1 MNTLAPVPVKACLI
15 TALAGAL
22 AVWITAGFNVLSV
35 ILSLCLLV
43 LGSFLAAWS
52 GRYLRQEENARQTLQ
67 QTHSAEEVRERRLK
81 DCLANIA
88 EAARTILPRWSTH
101 VGLASTQTEE
111 GINDLANQFS
121 TILQHIQAA
130 LDNSQQAE
138 QGLGGESGL
147 TDMISRGRAELNTML
162 QELEVGLEAKQPML
176 DQISRLSQISTEL
189 KQMATDVAAIANQ
202 TNLLAL
208 NAAIEAARAGEAGR
222 GFAVVADEVRK
233 LSNASGETGKRIGE
247 KVASIT
253 TAIASTSEVA
263 NQLKTQDQHLM
274 SSSKERVSSVIDRFE
289 VSASNIQQVSQG
301 LAENSR
307 IVSSQIAEVLVSLQF
322 QDRVSQILA
331 HSRQNISEFSEK
343 LAASANPEAPQVI
356 DVAGW
361 LDAMEKKYVTL
372 EQKTPAASSRAATSE
387 IRFF

>member
-1 MNTLAPVPVKACLI
+1 MTILAHAPVKACLTLGVI
-15 TALAGAL
+15 GAL
-22 AVWITAGFNVLSV
+22 AVLVSAGITLTAI
-35 ILSLCLLV
+35 ILSLFV
-43 LGSFLAAWS
+43 LALGIILSLWS
-52 GRYLRQEENARQTLQ
+52 GRYLQQQESASQTMRHNHSLEHAREQ
-67 QTHSAEEVRERRLK
+67 RMK
-81 DCLANIA
+81 NCIANIA
-88 EAARTILPRWSTH
+88 EAARTILPRWSSH
-101 VGLASTQTEE
+101 VSLASAQTEE
-111 GINDLANQFS
+111 GINDLANQFG

-138 QGLGGESGL
+138 QGLGGDSGL
-147 TDMISRGRAELNTML
+147 TDMIAQGRAELNTML
-162 QELEVGLEAKQPML
+162 KELEIGLEAKQPML
-176 DQISRLSQISTEL
+176 DEISRLSQIITEL

-233 LSNASGETGKRIGE
+233 LSNASGDTGKRIGD

-253 TAIASTSEVA
+253 AAITATSQVA
-263 NQLKTQDQHLM
+263 TQLKAQDEALIN
-274 SSSKERVSSVIDRFE
+274 SSKIRVSSVIDRFE
-289 VSASNIQQVSQG
+289 VSASNIQEVSQG

-322 QDRVSQILA
+322 QDRVAQILA
-331 HSRQNISEFSEK
+331 HSRQNIAEFAEK
-343 LAASANPEAPQVI
+343 LAASANPEAPEII

-372 EQKTPAASSRAATSE
+372 EQKTPTASSRAASSE